1 MLCNCKFSCSI
12 VLGFSTCYVLM
23 KCCIKDREHGSFS
36 FFKSFLKSILS
47 SSAMN
52 REGDSNLGS
61 YVSGF
66 AVSLFPIEAK
76 KFIALETKV

>member
-1 MLCNCKFSCSI
+1 
-12 VLGFSTCYVLM
+12 
-23 KCCIKDREHGSFS
+23 
-36 FFKSFLKSILS
+36 
-47 SSAMN
+47 MN